1 MSNHLHNAADSV
13 QLARLLQKRVGLRDS
28 EAAKE
33 QYRTQLELAKAEI
46 NIALDELEAMEELQ
60 Q

>member
-28 EAAKE
+28 ESAKE